1 MFVGPDTETVKYFQN
16 YYSNIHTKQLDEPPR
31 HTIADRILGDY
42 CVHILSK
49 TDTDT
54 ILKTFI
60 RLENYQK
67 VTKKFCTIQKTSMHE
82 QKLMKM
88 KKYSP
93 PNSNPISGLRVIYV
107 TRKHRYGLM
116 RITKP
121 GTLKVGDRDYNK
133 SNSTEQTPPAIVM
146 VVIPTA
152 PSLTALRSLSLTTA
166 MVVLSPGVVAVPRVV
181 TSPLVVPVLSMQLEL
196 ALACPLAHVSTKS
209 RSACAWLRSHPSLH
223 L

>member
-16 YYSNIHTKQLDEPPR
+16 YYSNIHTKQLDEWTSPPR

-42 CVHILSK
+42 CVYILSK
-49 TDTDT
+49 ADT
-54 ILKTFI
+54 IIKTFI

-67 VTKKFCTIQKTSMHE
+67 VTEKFCTIQKTSMHE

-93 PNSNPISGLRVIYV
+93 PNSNPISGLRVI

-133 SNSTEQTPPAIVM
+133 SNSTAQTPPAILM

-152 PSLTALRSLSLTTA
+152 LALTTLRTLPLTTA